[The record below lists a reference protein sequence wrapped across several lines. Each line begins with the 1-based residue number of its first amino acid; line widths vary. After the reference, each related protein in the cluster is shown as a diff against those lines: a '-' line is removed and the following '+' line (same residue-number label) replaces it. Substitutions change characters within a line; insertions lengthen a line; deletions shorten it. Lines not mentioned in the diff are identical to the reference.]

1 MMAMRQLTTLGSIAL
16 LAACSADQG
25 RYPSLA
31 TRDVELRDDMFSVP
45 PSEPAQPVA
54 PSADM
59 AERLDQ
65 LAARMQQSH
74 ARFVNVLPTARAAVN
89 RALGSPKG
97 SPVWADAMVSL
108 SQLDSART
116 EGMAVLAEIDELRV
130 DSAINGGPREAI
142 DDIWMQADA
151 TQSEENTV
159 LQSLVGQLPQ

>member
-1 MMAMRQLTTLGSIAL
+1 MVAIRQLITVGCVAL

-31 TRDVELRDDMFSVP
+31 TRDVELRDGVFNVA
-45 PSEPAQPVA
+45 PSEPAPPVA

-59 AERLDQ
+59 AQRLNQ
-65 LAARMQQSH
+65 LVGQMQQSH
-74 ARFVNVLPTARAAVN
+74 ARFLELLPATRTAVN
-89 RALGSPKG
+89 RAVGSPKG
-97 SPVWADAMVSL
+97 SPAWADAMVRL

-116 EGMAVLAEIDELRV
+116 DGMAVLAKLDDMRV

-142 DDIWMQADA
+142 EDVWIKADA

-159 LQSLVGQLPQ
+159 LQSLVGRLPQ